1 MTVFDKFSEGVDTK
15 FGENTPYSFGDDY
28 NEYSDVESSLEYY
41 SDFAKGAVNFLQN
54 NNVNILN
61 IRSFYVY
68 GLGKLTTIKATVS
81 EKKEIKEIANILK
94 DYCELNDLKNIRS
107 WGSIGI
113 LEYASYVNLDKRIP
127 DIDKYCDINYQE
139 YEDGDKEGYVLLI
152 HADSLN

>member
-15 FGENTPYSFGDDY
+15 FGENTPYSFGDY
-28 NEYSDVESSLEYY
+28 EYSDVESSLEHY

-61 IRSFYVY
+61 VRSFYVY
-68 GLGKLTTIKATVS
+68 GLGKLTTIKAIVS

-94 DYCELNDLKNIRS
+94 DYCELNGLKDTRS

-113 LEYASYVNLDKRIP
+113 LEYASYINLDKRIP

-139 YEDGDKEGYVLLI
+139 YEDEDKEGYVLLI
-152 HADSLN
+152 RADSLN

>member
-15 FGENTPYSFGDDY
+15 FGENTPYFFGNY
-28 NEYSDVESSLEYY
+28 EYSDVESSLEHY

-68 GLGKLTTIKATVS
+68 GLGKLTTIKAIVS

-94 DYCELNDLKNIRS
+94 DYCELNGLKNIRS

-113 LEYASYVNLDKRIP
+113 LEYASYINLDKRIP
-127 DIDKYCDINYQE
+127 DIDKYCNINYQE

-152 HADSLN
+152 RADSLN

>member
-15 FGENTPYSFGDDY
+15 FGENTPYSFGDY
-28 NEYSDVESSLEYY
+28 EYSDVESSLEHY

-61 IRSFYVY
+61 VRSFYVY
-68 GLGKLTTIKATVS
+68 GLGKLTTIKAIVS

-94 DYCELNDLKNIRS
+94 DYCELNGLKDIRS

-113 LEYASYVNLDKRIP
+113 LEYASYINLDKRIP

>member
-15 FGENTPYSFGDDY
+15 FGENTPYSFGDY
-28 NEYSDVESSLEYY
+28 EYSDVESSLEHY

-61 IRSFYVY
+61 VRSFYVY
-68 GLGKLTTIKATVS
+68 GLGKLTTIKAIVS

-94 DYCELNDLKNIRS
+94 DYCELNGLKDTRS

-113 LEYASYVNLDKRIP
+113 LEYASYINLDKCIP

>member
-15 FGENTPYSFGDDY
+15 FGENTPYSFGDY
-28 NEYSDVESSLEYY
+28 EYSDVESSLEHY

-61 IRSFYVY
+61 VRSFYVY
-68 GLGKLTTIKATVS
+68 GLGKLTTIKAIVS

-94 DYCELNDLKNIRS
+94 DYCELNGLKDIRS
-107 WGSIGI
+107 WGSIDI
-113 LEYASYVNLDKRIP
+113 LQYASYVNLDKRIP

-139 YEDGDKEGYVLLI
+139 YEDEDKEGYVLLI
-152 HADSLN
+152 RADSLN

>member
-15 FGENTPYSFGDDY
+15 FGENTPYSFGDY
-28 NEYSDVESSLEYY
+28 EYSDVESSLEHY

-68 GLGKLTTIKATVS
+68 GLGKLTTIKAIVS

-94 DYCELNDLKNIRS
+94 DYCELNGLKDIRS
-107 WGSIGI
+107 WGSIDI
-113 LEYASYVNLDKRIP
+113 LKYASYVNLDKRIP

-139 YEDGDKEGYVLLI
+139 YEDEDKEGYVLLI
-152 HADSLN
+152 RADSLN

>member
-15 FGENTPYSFGDDY
+15 FGENTPYSFGDY
-28 NEYSDVESSLEYY
+28 EYSDVESSLEHY

-61 IRSFYVY
+61 VRSFYVY
-68 GLGKLTTIKATVS
+68 GLGKLTTIKAIVS

>member
-15 FGENTPYSFGDDY
+15 FGENTPYFFGDY
-28 NEYSDVESSLEYY
+28 EYSDVESSLEHY

-61 IRSFYVY
+61 VRSFYVY
-68 GLGKLTTIKATVS
+68 GLGKLTTIKAIVS

-94 DYCELNDLKNIRS
+94 DYCELNGLKDIRS
-107 WGSIGI
+107 WGSIDI
-113 LEYASYVNLDKRIP
+113 LKYASYVNLDKRIP

-139 YEDGDKEGYVLLI
+139 YEDEDKEGYVLLI
-152 HADSLN
+152 RADSLN

>member
-15 FGENTPYSFGDDY
+15 FGENTPYSFGDY
-28 NEYSDVESSLEYY
+28 EYSDVESSLEHY

-68 GLGKLTTIKATVS
+68 GLGKLTTIKAIVS

-94 DYCELNDLKNIRS
+94 DYCELNGLKNMRS
-107 WGSIGI
+107 WRSIGI

-139 YEDGDKEGYVLLI
+139 YEDGDKKGYVLLI
-152 HADSLN
+152 RADSLN

>member
-28 NEYSDVESSLEYY
+28 NEYSDAESSLEHY

-61 IRSFYVY
+61 VRSFYVY
-68 GLGKLTTIKATVS
+68 GLGKLTTIKAIVS

-94 DYCELNDLKNIRS
+94 DYCELNGLKNARV

-127 DIDKYCDINYQE
+127 DIYKYCDINYHE
-139 YEDGDKEGYVLLI
+139 YEDGNKKGYVLLI

>member
-15 FGENTPYSFGDDY
+15 FGENTPYFFGDY
-28 NEYSDVESSLEYY
+28 EYSDVESSLEHY

-61 IRSFYVY
+61 VRSFYVY
-68 GLGKLTTIKATVS
+68 GLGKLTTIKAIVS

-94 DYCELNDLKNIRS
+94 DYCELNGLKDIRS
-107 WGSIGI
+107 WGSIDI
-113 LEYASYVNLDKRIP
+113 LKYASYVNLDKRIL

-139 YEDGDKEGYVLLI
+139 YEDEDKEGYVLLI
-152 HADSLN
+152 RADSLN

>member
-15 FGENTPYSFGDDY
+15 FGENTPYSFGDY
-28 NEYSDVESSLEYY
+28 EYSDVESSLEHY

-61 IRSFYVY
+61 VRSFYVY
-68 GLGKLTTIKATVS
+68 GLGKLTTIKAIVS

-94 DYCELNDLKNIRS
+94 DYCELNGLKDIRS
-107 WGSIGI
+107 WGSIDI
-113 LEYASYVNLDKRIP
+113 LKYASYVNLDKRIP

-139 YEDGDKEGYVLLI
+139 YEDEDKEGYVLLI
-152 HADSLN
+152 RADSLN

>member
-15 FGENTPYSFGDDY
+15 FGENTPYSFGDY
-28 NEYSDVESSLEYY
+28 EYSDVESSLEHY

-61 IRSFYVY
+61 VRSFYVY
-68 GLGKLTTIKATVS
+68 GLGKLTTIKAIVS

-94 DYCELNDLKNIRS
+94 DYCELNGLKDIRS
-107 WGSIGI
+107 WGSIDI
-113 LEYASYVNLDKRIP
+113 LKYASYVNLDKRIL

-139 YEDGDKEGYVLLI
+139 YEDEDKEGYVLLI
-152 HADSLN
+152 RADSLN

>member
-15 FGENTPYSFGDDY
+15 FGKNTPYSFGDDY
-28 NEYSDVESSLEYY
+28 NEYSDVESSLEHY

-81 EKKEIKEIANILK
+81 EKKEIKEK
-94 DYCELNDLKNIRS
+94 
-107 WGSIGI
+107 
-113 LEYASYVNLDKRIP
+113 
-127 DIDKYCDINYQE
+127 KYNGKCSVPE
-139 YEDGDKEGYVLLI
+139 R
-152 HADSLN
+152 

>member
-15 FGENTPYSFGDDY
+15 FGKNTPYSFGDDY
-28 NEYSDVESSLEYY
+28 NEYSDVESSLEHY

-54 NNVNILN
+54 DNVNILN
-61 IRSFYVY
+61 VRSFYVY
-68 GLGKLTTIKATVS
+68 GLGKLTTIKAIVS

-94 DYCELNDLKNIRS
+94 DYCELNGLKDTRS

-113 LEYASYVNLDKRIP
+113 LEYASYINLDKRIP

-139 YEDGDKEGYVLLI
+139 YEDEDKEGYVLLI
-152 HADSLN
+152 RADSLN

>member
-15 FGENTPYSFGDDY
+15 FGENTPYSFGDY
-28 NEYSDVESSLEYY
+28 EYSDVESSLEHY

-61 IRSFYVY
+61 VRSFYVY
-68 GLGKLTTIKATVS
+68 GLGKLTTIKAIVS

-139 YEDGDKEGYVLLI
+139 YEDEDKEGYVLLI
-152 HADSLN
+152 RADSLN

>member
-15 FGENTPYSFGDDY
+15 FGENTPYSFGDY
-28 NEYSDVESSLEYY
+28 EYSDVESSLEHY

-68 GLGKLTTIKATVS
+68 GLGKLTTIKAIVS

-94 DYCELNDLKNIRS
+94 DYCELNGLKNIRS

-113 LEYASYVNLDKRIP
+113 LEYASYINLDKRIP
-127 DIDKYCDINYQE
+127 DIDKYCNINYQE

-152 HADSLN
+152 RADSLN

>member
-15 FGENTPYSFGDDY
+15 FGENTPYSFGDY
-28 NEYSDVESSLEYY
+28 EYSDVESSLEHY

-68 GLGKLTTIKATVS
+68 GLGKLTTIKAIVS

-94 DYCELNDLKNIRS
+94 DYCELNGLKNIRS

-113 LEYASYVNLDKRIP
+113 LEYASYINLDKRIP

-152 HADSLN
+152 RADSLN